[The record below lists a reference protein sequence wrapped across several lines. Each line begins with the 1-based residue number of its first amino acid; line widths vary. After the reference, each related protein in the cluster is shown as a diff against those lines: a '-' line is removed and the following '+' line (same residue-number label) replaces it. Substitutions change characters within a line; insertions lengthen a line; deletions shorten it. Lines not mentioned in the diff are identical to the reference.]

1 MLLMQGAQVQFL
13 AGELRSHIL
22 SGAAKKLK
30 IRKKRVREGITA
42 EVRS

>member
-1 MLLMQGAQVQFL
+1 MLPMQGAQVQFMV
-13 AGELRSHIL
+13 GELRSHIL

-30 IRKKRVREGITA
+30 IRKKRVREEIAA